1 MPVPDP
7 LRRLIAER
15 DQYRCAYC
23 LTAEENCGLQ
33 MHIDHIVPEAA
44 GGPTA
49 AENLCLACFSCNVHK
64 GAQQTGV
71 DPLSGETVL
80 LFHPVR
86 QHWRDHFTW
95 DESRTQIVGL
105 TPCGRA
111 TVAALQLNHPTVVRA
126 RRRWVDAGWHPPQV

>member
-7 LRRLIAER
+7 LRHL
-15 DQYRCAYC
+15 
-23 LTAEENCGLQ
+23 
-33 MHIDHIVPEAA
+33 VPEAA
-44 GGPTA
+44 GGQTA

-64 GAQQTGV
+64 GAQQIGV
-71 DPLSGETVL
+71 DPLSGETVF

-86 QHWRDHFTW
+86 QRWPDHFTW

-111 TVAALQLNHPTVVRA
+111 TVAALQLNNPTVVRA